1 MENTDLLAINIVNP
15 SKIALQNQR
24 ETLQTSDG
32 YSYPA
37 TPYTAYYSPMKF
49 TKLSADKGVG
59 RFLLAINKYPGC
71 TKSKLFEKIFGPN
84 YTGGAFA
91 ETFTKMK
98 SAKVIENRRPGFYIT
113 PLGLAVLKQHNLI

>member
-1 MENTDLLAINIVNP
+1 M
-15 SKIALQNQR
+15 R
-24 ETLQTSDG
+24 
-32 YSYPA
+32 
-37 TPYTAYYSPMKF
+37 F

-59 RFLLAINKYPGC
+59 RFLLAIHKYPGL

-84 YTGGAFA
+84 YTGAAFA

-98 SAKVIENRRPGFYIT
+98 AAKVIENRRPGFYIT

>member
-1 MENTDLLAINIVNP
+1 MENTDQLAINIVNP
-15 SKIALQNQR
+15 SETAVKNQ
-24 ETLQTSDG
+24 SKVG
-32 YSYPA
+32 NF
-37 TPYTAYYSPMKF
+37 TAVFSPIKF

-71 TKSKLFEKIFGPN
+71 TKSQLFDKIFGPN
-84 YTGGAFA
+84 YIGAAFA

-98 SAKVIENRRPGFYIT
+98 AAAVIENHHPGFYIT